1 MLSNDE
7 MRSAA
12 EYLSTR
18 WAIPLVSTELPEPVL
33 ATNTVPAEHPLSPA
47 AHAASMQAGGSS
59 STAEP
64 AAVHSNAELLKEL
77 ERKMEELNEIK
88 KMLAKGE
95 TQPAPAAHAGANTGV
110 APSTPKAEAQ
120 ARSQQPPV
128 TPAAEPPAVTAS
140 APSAE
145 DGEKCFGGD
154 AFEGQSVDKW
164 TPPRRAELAS
174 IQKWEDA
181 HEAMLAR
188 LKSANVGG
196 QILRDMIHKEVRALR
211 LLRHNLF
218 CKYA

>member
-1 MLSNDE
+1 MAQKRSGPCSRVLSPT
-7 MRSAA
+7 SQP
-12 EYLSTR
+12 LSHQQQHPR
-18 WAIPLVSTELPEPVL
+18 L
-33 ATNTVPAEHPLSPA
+33 PLSPA

-140 APSAE
+140 AQLVAASTFGYSSTTLTLLAPS
-145 DGEKCFGGD
+145 
-154 AFEGQSVDKW
+154 
-164 TPPRRAELAS
+164 R
-174 IQKWEDA
+174 I
-181 HEAMLAR
+181 
-188 LKSANVGG
+188 
-196 QILRDMIHKEVRALR
+196 
-211 LLRHNLF
+211 
-218 CKYA
+218 